1 MTDLTEFITYRKKR
15 TVNTESHKHFIGMKE
30 KAGEIKV
37 YNRNDEFISHGMKEG
52 RE

>member
-15 TVNTESHKHFIGMKE
+15 TVNTESHKHFIGVKE
-30 KAGEIKV
+30 KEGEIKV
-37 YNRNDEFISHGMKEG
+37 NNGNNEFIIRGMKEG